1 MFYVNNYHSNFLTK
15 IGFKNSMAHLKQ
27 SCTFYSK

>member
-15 IGFKNSMAHLKQ
+15 IGFKKFNGSP
-27 SCTFYSK
+27 